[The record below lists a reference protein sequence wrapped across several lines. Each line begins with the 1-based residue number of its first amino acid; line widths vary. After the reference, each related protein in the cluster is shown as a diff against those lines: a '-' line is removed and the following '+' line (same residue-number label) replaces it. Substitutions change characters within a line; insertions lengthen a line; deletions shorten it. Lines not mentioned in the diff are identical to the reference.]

1 MQTRVAVMSII
12 LHDCARA
19 GEVNALLHAY
29 NEYIIGRMGL
39 PYRQKGI
46 YIISVAVDAPQDAI
60 SAMAG
65 KLGRIAGVN
74 IKTAYSNFT
83 SDNTEETPSR

>member
-46 YIISVAVDAPQDAI
+46 YIINSEIARAGRHQRPCRQDRPF
-60 SAMAG
+60 AG
-65 KLGRIAGVN
+65 REHQDRLFGLCQRWQ
-74 IKTAYSNFT
+74 
-83 SDNTEETPSR
+83 R

>member
-83 SDNTEETPSR
+83 SDNMEEAPSR

>member
-46 YIISVAVDAPQDAI
+46 YIISVAVDAP
-60 SAMAG
+60 
-65 KLGRIAGVN
+65 
-74 IKTAYSNFT
+74 
-83 SDNTEETPSR
+83 

>member
-12 LHDCARA
+12 LEDAAHAE
-19 GEVNALLHAY
+19 EVNGILHMY
-29 NEYIIGRMGL
+29 GRYIIGRMGI

-46 YIISVAVDAPQDAI
+46 HIISVAVDAPQDAI

-65 KLGRIAGVN
+65 KLGRIRGVN

-83 SDNTEETPSR
+83 SSTGESPAE

>member
-1 MQTRVAVMSII
+1 MKTRVAVLAII
-12 LHDCARA
+12 VEDAASVPQLND
-19 GEVNALLHAY
+19 LLHE
-29 NEYIIGRMGL
+29 NSEHIIGRMGI
-39 PYRQKGI
+39 PYRQRNI
-46 YIISVAVDAPQDAI
+46 HIISVAVDAPQDAI

-83 SDNTEETPSR
+83 SDNTEEALSR